1 MRAVLQRVKRASV
14 SVAGNTIAEIGQ
26 GLCVLL
32 GVHREDT
39 SVDAKYLA
47 EKIAHLRIFSDQN
60 GKFNLSIKDV
70 GGKVLLVSQ
79 FTLLANCSRG
89 RRPDFLEAAPPEN
102 AQELYTQ
109 VAELLEKDGVEVSK
123 GVFRAHMVVSL
134 ENDGPVTVILDSK
147 EKKR

>member
-1 MRAVLQRVKRASV
+1 MRAVLQRVRRASV
-14 SVAGNTIAEIGQ
+14 SVSGNTIAEIEQ

-39 SVDAKYLA
+39 SADAKYLA
-47 EKIAHLRIFSDQN
+47 ENIAHLRIFSDQN
-60 GKFNLSIKDV
+60 GKFNLSIKDI

-89 RRPDFLEAAPPEN
+89 RRPDFLEAASPEY

-109 VAELLEKDGVEVSK
+109 LADFLEKNEVEVYK
-123 GVFRAHMVVSL
+123 GVFQAHMVISL
-134 ENDGPVTVILDSK
+134 ENDGPVTIILDSK
-147 EKKR
+147 EKKS